1 LTIIPTASRQAD
13 LPEAALIGIDTVLPV
28 KRWIWF
34 FLDLAQRASVL
45 SAVKD
50 KARYR
55 ARASGPP

>member
-1 LTIIPTASRQAD
+1 
-13 LPEAALIGIDTVLPV
+13 LIGIDTVLPV

-45 SAVKD
+45 SEVKD

>member
-1 LTIIPTASRQAD
+1 VQTLQQP
-13 LPEAALIGIDTVLPV
+13 LIGIDTVLPV